1 VAASFVQILPARE
14 WDFLILCSFSD
25 LLDHRHYW
33 VIDALDECTAAEKRG
48 LENFFSILAK
58 IDTSIPLKVFIS
70 SRASADLERLFSTL
84 PVLNVHI
91 SPDDST
97 QDIQMFVETYAEDLP
112 AEDEQ
117 GRQTLVETIVRK
129 SAGCFLWTVLVMRQL
144 QDIYTSQEI
153 EEVLS
158 EVPEEMEALYTRN
171 LQIMATRTRTKRLA
185 QTVLTW
191 TLCATRSLTVEELKE
206 AIRLDLKT
214 VVTRDL
220 ERSISSL
227 CGQFVFVD
235 KNNRVQIVHETA
247 RTFLL
252 DANLDSEFRV
262 RISAAN
268 LQLGLACLTYLTSEE
283 MAYSRKG
290 RGLASVPREP
300 PKNESALGSYA
311 CLSFSDHLVRSSSS
325 SDSLFLALTKFLQTN
340 ILVWI
345 EKMAYGN
352 NLGGLIRTAKHFKAY
367 QARRAKHVAPLQDE
381 ISAWAAD
388 LPRLVTEF
396 GRNLSKYPVAIHE
409 LVPPLCPRSSSIYRQ
424 FGTAT
429 TGLQLRGLSN
439 PDWDDRIS
447 SCYYR
452 DRTARCIACQDQWYA
467 VGLSDGMIHVYWTST
482 CQEAVLLSHG
492 ESVRILR
499 FGNLAKVLVSAG
511 LKSIKVW
518 DVSTGSQLLSLK
530 LKSDPLA
537 VDFDD
542 DDKRLIAAT
551 RSKEAFEWSTNNGS
565 IFSHYSWH
573 HSLPSNFRHIVS
585 RAPSFVAI
593 STGHKLMAVVYRSMP
608 VCLWDLETHQ
618 HLGICTKAA
627 DDGRDTSNN
636 ITSAV
641 FNPVQVLN
649 LLAVAYWDGD
659 VAIFDT
665 HSRTVKC
672 HARIDTQTLAVSPDG
687 RTLAGGDSGG
697 HIKLFDFETLQPLYR
712 VALSN
717 DGIAALAFTGD
728 SLRLMDL
735 RGAQANVW
743 EPSALVRKWDFAD
756 DDRSEISS
764 DAPAPVSEGPGMN
777 SVDQLG
783 DITTMTTAYTDSLAI
798 CGRNSGSIGIYNLS
812 SAEPRFQEL
821 YKHNGAFMEI
831 LALNWNE
838 AQQIVASVDVSS
850 RFRVM
855 RLSKSTSNLVTVLDE
870 LLNAQLSFGYL
881 VTQILISPDGT
892 RLLVS
897 SATADFLW
905 SLQTKELVASR
916 ETETRRSWRWF
927 TRPQNPTEVLLLE
940 GSTLQSFS
948 WGVSGMFSKVAEVRI
963 GLAGHE
969 LLNVDNMIISA
980 NGNNLV
986 LKLPGDAG
994 SRVSFPLSSMKQSSL
1009 YVVDLS
1015 GLGSGTQS
1023 LLPMPLFPTQAITNN
1038 PNVDIILGTVPG
1050 AFGGR
1055 RLVFICESSW
1065 ICSVDFDTLAPHK
1078 SFQRHFFIPFA
1089 WLSTRATIISMVT
1102 ERKDLLFVRGHEVAI
1117 VKNGLEAAEIMP
1129 IS

>member
-1 VAASFVQILPARE
+1 MQPY
-14 WDFLILCSFSD
+14 SD

-33 VIDALDECTAAEKRG
+33 VIDALDECVIAEKRSF
-48 LENFFSILAK
+48 ESFFSMLAK
-58 IDTSIPLKVFIS
+58 IDSSIPLKVFIS

-84 PVLNVHI
+84 PFLNVHI

-97 QDIQMFVETYAEDLP
+97 EDIRMFAETYAEDLP

-117 GRQTLVETIVRK
+117 ARQTLVETIIRK

-171 LQIMATRTRTKRLA
+171 LQMMATRTRTKKLA

-191 TLCATRSLTVEELKE
+191 TLCATRSLTVEELKD

-262 RISAAN
+262 HISTGN
-268 LQLGLACLTYLTSEE
+268 LQLGLTCLAYLASDE
-283 MAYSRKG
+283 MAYSRKR
-290 RGLASVPREP
+290 RGSASVPREP
-300 PKNESALGSYA
+300 PKNESALGNYA

-325 SDSLFLALTKFLQTN
+325 SDPLFLALTKFLRTN

-345 EKMAYGN
+345 ERMAYED
-352 NLGGLIRTAKHFKAY
+352 NLGCLIRTAKHFKAY

-424 FGTAT
+424 FGTAK

-447 SCYYR
+447 SYYYC
-452 DRTARCIACQDQWYA
+452 DRTARCITCQDQWYA
-467 VGLSDGMIHVYWTST
+467 VGLSDGVIHVYWTST
-482 CQEAVLLSHG
+482 CQEAVLLHHG
-492 ESVRILR
+492 EPVRILR

-511 LKSIKVW
+511 LRSIKIW
-518 DVSTGSQLLSLK
+518 DVSTGSQLLELK
-530 LKSDPLA
+530 MKSDPLA

-542 DDKRLIAAT
+542 DDKRLVAAT
-551 RSKEAFEWSTNNGS
+551 RSKEMFEWSTNDGS
-565 IFSHYSWH
+565 IVSHCSWH
-573 HSLPSNFRHIVS
+573 HSLPSDFRHIIS
-585 RAPSFVAI
+585 RAPSIVAI
-593 STGHKLMAVVYRSMP
+593 STGHKLMAIVYRSMP
-608 VCLWDLETHQ
+608 LCLWDLEAHQ
-618 HLGICTKAA
+618 PLGFCTKES

-649 LLAVAYWDGD
+649 LLAVAYWHGD

-665 HSRTVKC
+665 LSRTVKC

-687 RTLAGGDSGG
+687 KTLAGGDSTGR
-697 HIKLFDFETLQPLYR
+697 IKLFDFETLQPLYH
-712 VALSN
+712 VTLSS
-717 DGIAALAFTGD
+717 DGIAALAFTSD

-743 EPSALVRKWDFAD
+743 EPSALVRKWDYAD
-756 DDRSEISS
+756 DDRSEFSS
-764 DAPAPVSEGPGMN
+764 DATAPISEGPGM
-777 SVDQLG
+777 SPVDQLG
-783 DITTMTTAYTDSLAI
+783 DITAMTTACTDTLAI
-798 CGRNSGSIGIYNLS
+798 CGRNSGSIGTYDLGS
-812 SAEPRFQEL
+812 TEPAFQEL
-821 YKHNGAFMEI
+821 YKHKGGFMEI
-831 LALNWNE
+831 LTLNWNE
-838 AQQIVASVDVSS
+838 AQQIIASVDVSS

-855 RLSKSTSNLVTVLDE
+855 RLSKGTSNLLTVLDE
-870 LLNAQLSFGYL
+870 LLDAQLGFGHL
-881 VTQILISPDGT
+881 VSQILISPDGSS
-892 RLLVS
+892 LLVS
-897 SATADFLW
+897 SATADFMW
-905 SLQTKELVASR
+905 SLQTKALVASR

-927 TRPQNPTEVLLLE
+927 THPQNPTEVLLLE

-948 WGVSGMFSKVAEVRI
+948 WGASATFSKVAEVRI
-963 GLAGHE
+963 VLGDHE
-969 LLNVDNMIISA
+969 ILELDNMIVNT

-986 LKLPGDAG
+986 LKLLREGGPRG
-994 SRVSFPLSSMKQSSL
+994 SFPVSSMKESSL
-1009 YVVDLS
+1009 YTVDLS
-1015 GLGSGTQS
+1015 GLGAGQQS
-1023 LLPMPLFPTQAITNN
+1023 ILPLPLFPTQGIKNN
-1038 PNVDIILGTVPG
+1038 PNVEILLGMVPG

-1055 RLVFICESSW
+1055 RLIFISEMGW
-1065 ICSVDFDTLAPHK
+1065 ICSVDFDKAAPYE
-1078 SFQRHFFIPFA
+1078 SFQRHFFLPFA

-1102 ERKDLLFVRGHEVAI
+1102 ARKDILFVRGHEVAI
-1117 VKNGLEAAEIMP
+1117 VKKGLETAEVMP
-1129 IS
+1129 IR